1 MKKIALLLLL
11 VSLGGIILAE
21 QDVVNVI
28 MKTNYGD
35 IYLELYP
42 KIAPKTVENFVGLA
56 TGTKEWTDPKTGEKV
71 KRPLYNGTI
80 FHRVI
85 KDFMIQGGDPLGN
98 GTGGPGY
105 RFEDECYDDSGDE
118 ITGKITDDTIA
129 LMVFQQILLPYVH
142 STKTPDAEIK
152 HIVDECVRLQSGE
165 PIKEHTIEYFKE
177 KTNFDKPFK
186 TPGKLKATV
195 DYGTIC
201 MANSGP
207 NTNGS
212 QFFIVT
218 KKEGCD
224 WLNGKHTVF
233 GKVTKGMDVVHKIE
247 NLKTDAH
254 DRPLDENKAVIEE
267 IIVK

>member
-1 MKKIALLLLL
+1 MKKIALLMLLL
-11 VSLGGIILAE
+11 GLGGIILAE
-21 QDVVNVI
+21 QNVVNVV

-42 KIAPKTVENFVGLA
+42 EIAPKTVENFVGLA
-56 TGTKEWTDPKTGEKV
+56 TGTKEWTDPKTGKKV

-105 RFEDECYDDSGDE
+105 RFEDECYDDSGNE

-142 STKTPDAEIK
+142 ETKNPDPEIK

-233 GKVTKGMDVVHKIE
+233 GKVTKGMDIVHKIE

-254 DRPLDENKAVIEE
+254 DRPLEENKAVIEE